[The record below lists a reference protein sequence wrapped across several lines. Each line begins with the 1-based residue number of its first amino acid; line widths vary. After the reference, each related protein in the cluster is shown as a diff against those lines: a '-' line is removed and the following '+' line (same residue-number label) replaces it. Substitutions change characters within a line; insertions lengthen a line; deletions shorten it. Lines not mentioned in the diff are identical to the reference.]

1 MSCGCAKNEGEE
13 AEGRCEHYMKCPKC
27 RCIACLT
34 LIVVVGAVWYSRQD
48 ESKKRFLKHLGKQ
61 VPYLP
66 ARYYA

>member
-1 MSCGCAKNEGEE
+1 
-13 AEGRCEHYMKCPKC
+13 MKCPKC